1 VNGAPVRPAVARKRP
16 AVAALL
22 LSVLVAAF
30 PRSAPA
36 GEIVIGLGADDIAR
50 SASAAGSIEVRTDP
64 LWQRAVF
71 GRLLSVAMAVAGEID
86 ADRDLWAGIGPLVL
100 YALDARWR
108 LEASVLPGVYSQGSQ
123 GTDLG
128 RNAPIIRSSLG
139 ASYAV
144 TPIWRLGAS
153 LSHKS
158 NANTAQRQPG
168 HRDAAHHPRAPLLTG
183 HKTFPAR
190 SGRSIVSARC

>member
-1 VNGAPVRPAVARKRP
+1 MNAAPARTAEARKRP

-22 LSVLVAAF
+22 LSGLVAMF

-36 GEIVIGLGADDIAR
+36 GEIVIGLGANDVAR
-50 SASAAGSIEVRTDP
+50 SASAAGGFEVRTDP

-71 GRLLSVAMAVAGEID
+71 GRLLSVAVAVAGEID

-100 YALDARWR
+100 YALDPRWR
-108 LEASVLPGVYSQGSQ
+108 LEASVLPGIYSRGSG

-128 RNAPIIRSSLG
+128 TDAPIIRSSLG
-139 ASYAV
+139 ASYAL

-158 NANTAQRQPG
+158 NANTASDNPG
-168 HRDAAHHPRAPLLTG
+168 TETVFITL
-183 HKTFPAR
+183 AR
-190 SGRSIVSARC
+190 HF